1 MTCAEFR
8 ALLADHLGGEL
19 VVEVKEQFETHR
31 GGCTHCG
38 YFLESYSYTVKVT
51 RLLPRTGPL
60 PTGLEERLRA
70 AVARAMAQPAE
81 PAAVSS
87 PPAAG

>member
-8 ALLADHLGGEL
+8 ALLADHLGDEL
-19 VVEVKEQFETHR
+19 VVDVREQFETHR
-31 GGCTHCG
+31 TGCTNCG
-38 YFLESYSYTVKVT
+38 FFLESYTYTVKVT

-60 PTGLEERLRA
+60 PAGLEERLRA
-70 AVARAMAQPAE
+70 AVARAMAPPAE
-81 PAAVSS
+81 AVS